1 MAFTLQSPKRRPRA
15 PGAWPARA
23 AASPLSVCALRL
35 PPGPAGDCSF
45 ARRRQLYTGASRLG
59 KANGDRLLRAA
70 RTMLAFAD
78 VVHFFADKLPGLGGG
93 RFALASVFV
102 RAS

>member
-1 MAFTLQSPKRRPRA
+1 MAFALQSPKRGPRA

-23 AASPLSVCALRL
+23 AALPLSVCALRL
-35 PPGPAGDCSF
+35 SPRPAASCS
-45 ARRRQLYTGASRLG
+45 AAWWRQLYTGASRLG
-59 KANGDRLLRAA
+59 EANRDRLLRAA